1 LRLSGIR
8 KKKQFNRSKCKIK
21 SNGSLSVFREKITSK
36 IVRPKLLITYVK
48 FLKFSRELLQVL
60 FSVISFILTNFIVEN
75 MKVLQ
80 EDDPVTLPQTVLAMM
95 IEENQQ
101 ASDLIVKK
109 EVKVEEASEI
119 TEEPSTNRDQ
129 GIVLKEVIPRNGLL
143 SVGITRITTRDTG

>member
-1 LRLSGIR
+1 
-8 KKKQFNRSKCKIK
+8 
-21 SNGSLSVFREKITSK
+21 
-36 IVRPKLLITYVK
+36 
-48 FLKFSRELLQVL
+48 
-60 FSVISFILTNFIVEN
+60 